1 MKCNLNYKLGILL
14 VISVLLLVIVIKKG
28 KIAEKFSLFRE
39 DARVKAQILE
49 HDTMMR
55 NQQQQDFLLAR
66 EEERKEK
73 INQNKDLIY
82 QLRERFL
89 LLKQYL

>member
-14 VISVLLLVIVIKKG
+14 VISILLLVIVVKKG

-39 DARVKAQILE
+39 DSHVKAQILE
-49 HDTMMR
+49 HDTIMR
-55 NQQQQDFLLAR
+55 NQQQQDLLLAR

-73 INQNKDLIY
+73 INENRNLIY
-82 QLRERFL
+82 ELRQRFL
-89 LLKQYL
+89 LLKQML

>member
-1 MKCNLNYKLGILL
+1 MNCNLNYKLGILL

-55 NQQQQDFLLAR
+55 NHNNKTFYWQ
-66 EEERKEK
+66 EK
-73 INQNKDLIY
+73 KNVKKKLI
-82 QLRERFL
+82 
-89 LLKQYL
+89 KTKI